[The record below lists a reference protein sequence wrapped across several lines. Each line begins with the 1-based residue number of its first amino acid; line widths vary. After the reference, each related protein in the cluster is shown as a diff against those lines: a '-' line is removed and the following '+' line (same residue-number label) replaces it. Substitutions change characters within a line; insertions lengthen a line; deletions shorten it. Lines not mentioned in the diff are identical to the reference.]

1 MRGTLEMNF
10 AKLRPTL
17 ILALA
22 VVFLSVMDAYPCS
35 LTHDVSSTE
44 MVKNAD
50 AIVRAT
56 AVEYVK
62 PPRRFFP
69 VWTSG
74 EPDTTVRFKVLEVI
88 RGTMPSEL
96 ILPGYLGDSDD
107 FNDHA
112 PYRFVRPGG
121 RHGSC
126 YANTYRVGAQFLL
139 ILQKKT
145 SGEFTVNWYGLG
157 PVNEQLHSSSDPWLL
172 WVREQAKKQ

>member
-1 MRGTLEMNF
+1 VRGTLEMNF
-10 AKLRPTL
+10 VQTL
-17 ILALA
+17 IVALA

-74 EPDTTVRFKVLEVI
+74 EPDTTVRFKVLEVV

-107 FNDHA
+107 FNDHVP
-112 PYRFVRPGG
+112 PYRFVRPGWPARELLREHVSCG
-121 RHGSC
+121 RTISVDTPEESFRRIYCVLVRSGTGQRTTSLKQRSLAPLGS
-126 YANTYRVGAQFLL
+126 R
-139 ILQKKT
+139 T
-145 SGEFTVNWYGLG
+145 S
-157 PVNEQLHSSSDPWLL
+157 
-172 WVREQAKKQ
+172 

>member
-1 MRGTLEMNF
+1 MNF
-10 AKLRPTL
+10 SKLRPTL

-107 FNDHA
+107 FNDHVP

-172 WVREQAKKQ
+172 WVREQAKKQPVPIR